1 VTGTAPHTDVLLG
14 LIAELRE
21 QNAQLQEQN
30 ARLQEQ
36 NARLQEQNA
45 RLQEQNAQLQAE
57 VTGLQAQVTGLH
69 EQVAELR
76 EENAALLHRAE
87 TAEAENA
94 ELREQVRVLTERL
107 DVVERENAELKKRVT
122 GRTTE
127 RTGQRRKDNPRPKND
142 AEAQRKRREAREKRK
157 SALASEDVSHPVDP
171 EAKACCPKCGGGP
184 MSALSPECSDEFEWV
199 PGHLVRLRHVRERV
213 VCACGHFETGP
224 APVRVVDG
232 GLYGPGFHAR
242 VVVHKL
248 LDCVPLY
255 RQVQAFRREG
265 LHVARATLVDIFH
278 RVASLIEPIYERM
291 LDQVP
296 ASRVV
301 YADETSL
308 KMQRVDKLAYIWTFA
323 TAMFITYV
331 FSPSRS
337 GSTAERVL
345 GASTGVLVVDGYTG
359 YNSVTVPE
367 KRARAGCNAH
377 ARRKF
382 RKVDDD
388 DAAHIVEL
396 YKEVW
401 AVEREAKQG
410 GFFRTPE
417 HLALRRARA
426 GPAMTAIKA
435 WCDEHHGEHTPKSA
449 MGEAIRYIRNQYV
462 FLTRFLTDVEID
474 PDNNLSER
482 LLRIIA
488 LGRKNYLFVGHEQAG
503 RNSAMLA
510 SLLATCVM
518 HGVNPQDY
526 LADVL
531 IRVQTHPA
539 ARLDDLLPHRWKVLY
554 GPDAQGET
562 EQAAA

>member
-1 VTGTAPHTDVLLG
+1 MTVTAPSTETLLA
-14 LIAELRE
+14 LVTELRE
-21 QNAQLQEQN
+21 QNAALQ
-30 ARLQEQ
+30 
-36 NARLQEQNA
+36 
-45 RLQEQNAQLQAE
+45 
-57 VTGLQAQVTGLH
+57 
-69 EQVAELR
+69 
-76 EENAALLHRAE
+76 EENALLRQRVAQLEAAE
-87 TAEAENA
+87 VENV

-107 DVVERENAELKKRVT
+107 DGVERENAELKKRVT

-127 RTGQRRKDNPRPKND
+127 RTGRRGKENPRKKND

-157 SALASEDVSHPVDP
+157 STLESEDVPHPVDP
-171 EAKACCPKCGGGP
+171 EAKACCPKCGQGP
-184 MSALSPECSDEFEWV
+184 MGALSPECSDEFEWV
-199 PGHLVRLRHVRERV
+199 PGRLVRLRHVRERA
-213 VCACGHFETGP
+213 VCTCGHFETGP

-278 RVASLIEPIYERM
+278 RVADLVDPIYERM
-291 LDQVP
+291 VELVP
-296 ASRVV
+296 DARVV
-301 YADETSL
+301 HADETSL
-308 KMQRVDKLAYIWTFA
+308 KMQKVEKLAYIWTFA
-323 TAMFITYV
+323 TSLFVTYV

-337 GSTAERVL
+337 GATPERVL
-345 GASTGVLVVDGYTG
+345 GQSTGVLVVDGYTG
-359 YNSVTVPE
+359 YNTVTVPE
-367 KRARAGCNAH
+367 KRTRAGCNGH

-382 RKVDDD
+382 RKVDDP

-396 YKEVW
+396 YKEIW
-401 AVEREAKQG
+401 EVEREAKDG
-410 GFFRTPE
+410 GFFRTAE
-417 HLALRRARA
+417 HLALRRDRA
-426 GPAMTAIKA
+426 GPAMMAIKA
-435 WCDEHHGEHTPKSA
+435 WGDAHHGEHTPKSA
-449 MGEAIRYIRNQYV
+449 MGEAIRYIRNQYEY
-462 FLTRFLTDVEID
+462 LTRFLTDVEID

-510 SLLATCVM
+510 SLLATCVL

-539 ARLDDLLPHRWKVLY
+539 SRIDDLLPHRWKELF
-554 GPDAQGET
+554 GPEAE
-562 EQAAA
+562 A